1 MPKRI
6 LVADDSELIR
16 RQVHRILDPDQQ
28 IEICAEAKNGAEAV
42 QKARQYRPDLVVM
55 DVFMP
60 EMSGFEAVRQIKKT
74 SPHLPIVIFTLS
86 DSGEIRVESRKVGAD
101 AVLPKANGGV
111 DLLPTIRGLLG
122 KH

>member
-16 RQVHRILDPDQQ
+16 RQIRKILSQDHE
-28 IEICAEAKNGAEAV
+28 IEICAEAENGAEAV
-42 QKARQYRPDLVVM
+42 RKARKYRPDLVLM

-60 EMSGFEAVRQIKKT
+60 VMSGLAAVQEIKKI
-74 SPHLPIVIFTLS
+74 SPQLPIVIFTLS
-86 DSGEIRVESRKVGAD
+86 DSGDIQAESENAGAD
-101 AVLPKANGGV
+101 FVLRKANGGV

-122 KH
+122 YY